1 MRVGRSLQPRKLL
14 VAAAVCATAGL
25 APAGTAEGGADAR
38 RAPSPAPVGDHLVAR
53 GLAALAQEAPPA
65 RIAGERRP
73 LSRTAPETGARAELG
88 RDFYFT
94 RAVHSCPSG
103 YYRRCAWA
111 VDYPKAD
118 RQFMYLIGRL
128 LSILDAYEWENAVR
142 LDDPDLRRYP
152 FLYTLEVG
160 GMNLNEAEVLGL
172 RSYLEAGGFLVV
184 DDFWGSWE
192 WANFEREIQRVLP
205 GRKIVDLPL
214 DHPIFHQFY
223 DIDELI
229 QVPNV
234 RNGVRGGPTHEGD
247 GLIPHVRGIFDDDG
261 ELMVVINWNTDLG
274 DAWEWAE
281 NPYYPIEYSNY
292 AYELAVNYI
301 VYGLTH

>member
-1 MRVGRSLQPRKLL
+1 MRVGGSLQCRNLL
-14 VAAAVCATAGL
+14 AVAAACATAGL
-25 APAGTAEGGADAR
+25 APAGPAPPARTPAGALVAGPAPAAPAALAAQER
-38 RAPSPAPVGDHLVAR
+38 REAARAPRWRRSQD
-53 GLAALAQEAPPA
+53 AQEAP
-65 RIAGERRP
+65 
-73 LSRTAPETGARAELG
+73 LRAELG

-94 RAVHSCPSG
+94 RAVYSCRHG
-103 YYRRCAWA
+103 YYDCAWST
-111 VDYPKAD
+111 DYPKAD

-128 LSILDAYEWENAVR
+128 LGILDAYEWENAVR
-142 LDDPDLRRYP
+142 LDDPGLRRYP

-160 GMNLNEAEVLGL
+160 HMSLTEPEVLGL

-184 DDFWGSWE
+184 DDFWGTWE
-192 WANFEREIQRVLP
+192 WANFEREIARVLP
-205 GRKIVDLPL
+205 GRAIVDLPL
-214 DHPIFHQFY
+214 EHPIFHQFY
-223 DIDELI
+223 DIDALI

-234 RNGVRGGPTHEGD
+234 RNGMRGGPTHEDD
-247 GLIPHVRGIFDDDG
+247 GYIPVVRGIFDDDG

-292 AYELAVNYI
+292 AYEIAVNYI